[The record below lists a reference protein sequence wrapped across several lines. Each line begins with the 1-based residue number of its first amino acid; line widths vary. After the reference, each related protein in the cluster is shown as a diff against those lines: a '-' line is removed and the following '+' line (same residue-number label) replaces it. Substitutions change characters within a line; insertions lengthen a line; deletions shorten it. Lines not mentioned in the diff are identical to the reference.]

1 MLRFFERRLEPT
13 RPVPAEAPPVLDG
26 PRSLVAFYWHFVRQI
41 PGPLAALFATGFCVA
56 VSDALIP
63 VCLGRIVSL
72 VSERQPER
80 IWGEAGGQLLAMGAL
95 FLLVR
100 PAAHFAQLIVA
111 NLILVPGLTNMV
123 RWQSHWH
130 VVRQGWTFF
139 QNDFAGRIAARV
151 MQTGPALRE
160 SVVLS
165 ILGIWYILVFGA
177 GAAALLGSAD
187 WRLALPIVA
196 WFALY
201 AWVLTRFLPQM
212 RERSRAMSEM
222 RSVLTGKIVDSY
234 TNILTV
240 KLFARA
246 RDEDAFVR
254 DAVDEHTETWRA
266 QQRISALWG
275 LTLQAMNALLMVG
288 TAVLAIVLWRS
299 GHIGI
304 GAVATAIPM
313 AWQITN
319 ISGNVA
325 QQIANIFDDV
335 GQVQDGMRSIAVER
349 QMPDL
354 PGAVELPA
362 VAGAIRFDKVSF
374 DYGRASRRH
383 GVLRD
388 LELDVA
394 PGERVGLVGR
404 SGAGKST
411 LVHLLL
417 GFYRPEKGRILI
429 DGRDIAGLTQESL
442 RGQIGMVTQDT
453 SLLHRSIRDNICYGR
468 PEATEAEIVDAARR
482 SHALEFIEGLEDWHG
497 RTGFDAHVGER
508 GVKLSGGQ
516 RQRIALARV
525 ILKDAPILVLDE
537 ATSALDSEVEAAIQ
551 EQLAELMEGRT
562 VIAIAHRLST
572 LRSMDRLVVLDRG
585 RIVEEG
591 THEDLLA
598 AHGHYAALWRRQ
610 SGGFRI
616 DRPPSGHAD
625 GRDTQVLDP
634 VRV

>member
-1 MLRFFERRLEPT
+1 MLRFFESRLEPT
-13 RPVPAEAPPVLDG
+13 RPPPDAPPPVLDG
-26 PRSLVAFYWHFVRQI
+26 PRSLVRFYWHFVRQI
-41 PGPLAALFATGFCVA
+41 PGPLTALFTTGFFVA

-72 VSERQPER
+72 VSDQQPDT
-80 IWGEAGGQLLAMGAL
+80 IWRDAGWQLLAMGAL

-111 NLILVPGLTNMV
+111 NLMLVPGLTNLV
-123 RWQSHWH
+123 RWQSHFH

-177 GAAALLGSAD
+177 GAVALLGSAD

-196 WFALY
+196 WFGLY
-201 AWVLTRFLPQM
+201 GWVLTRFLPQM

-240 KLFARA
+240 KLFARS
-246 RDEDAFVR
+246 RDEDEFVR

-275 LTLQAMNALLMVG
+275 LSLQVMNALLMVG
-288 TAVLAIVLWRS
+288 TAVLAIVLWRA

-319 ISGNVA
+319 ISGNLA
-325 QQIANIFDDV
+325 QQIANIFDDI

-374 DYGRASRRH
+374 DYGRTSRRR
-383 GVLRD
+383 GVLRE

-411 LVHLLL
+411 MVHLLL

-429 DGRDIAGLTQESL
+429 DGRDLAGLTQESL
-442 RGQIGMVTQDT
+442 RAQIGMVTQDT

-468 PEATEAEIVDAARR
+468 PDASEAEIVDAARR

-598 AHGHYAALWRRQ
+598 ARGPYAALWRRQ

-616 DRPPSGHAD
+616 DRPPSEHGD

-634 VRV
+634 VRA